1 MAISAVAKTTREA
14 VLLLGP
20 TGSGKTPVGQ
30 VMEERGLWGHP
41 CSHFDFGANL
51 REIVARDQP
60 DGSIRAEDIVL
71 LRRMVQEGLL
81 LEDEHFPV
89 AARILRR
96 FMARRS
102 PDPETWIVLNGL
114 PRHWGQAQA
123 PENVVEV
130 HTIVYLACSTQF
142 VAERIGGNV
151 GGDRDRREDDAPEA
165 IRRKLAIFAERTA
178 PLLHYYRSR
187 QVRIETVEVG
197 PRTTAEEMWRTI
209 ESSGPQ
215 G

>member
-1 MAISAVAKTTREA
+1 
-14 VLLLGP
+14 L
-20 TGSGKTPVGQ
+20 Q
-30 VMEERGLWGHP
+30 
-41 CSHFDFGANL
+41 FDFGANL
-51 REIVARDQP
+51 REIVARDEP
-60 DGSIRAEDIVL
+60 DESIAADDIAL

-81 LEDEHFPV
+81 LEGAHFPL
-89 AARILRR
+89 AARILWR
-96 FMARRS
+96 FMARQS
-102 PDPETWIVLNGL
+102 PDPTTWIVLNGL
-114 PRHWGQAQA
+114 PRHLGQAQA
-123 PENVVEV
+123 MEDVIEV
-130 HTIVYLACSTQF
+130 RTVIHLACSAQA

-209 ESSGPQ
+209 ESSGPRR
-215 G
+215 